1 MTNKDKSRS
10 LNKCFMVEFI
20 DTSVDDATLLL
31 CINQALT
38 RFGLRP
44 DGVRISK
51 LHREPLKEDDG
62 AKEDGEIM
70 DWELGPRTQ
79 QGIKDKLEELRKQG
93 RLRTP
98 DPTPH
103 GYRETKYSLALI
115 WGYVESYCREL
126 QMIDPDLLSVTLEIP
141 IETVNKHLKALSE
154 FPTKLLWVH
163 EDLIDGVYYTKPTQG
178 AIMRLTDQVA
188 LFPLGAPDVPSQ
200 PFTSAWDGTNEARL
214 TKSASRRKA
223 QYLRNKARKRVGVTL
238 SKLLHSL

>member
-51 LHREPLKEDDG
+51 LHREPLTDEVEVEV
-62 AKEDGEIM
+62 EDGKDEEVM
-70 DWELGPRTQ
+70 DGELGPRTQ
-79 QGIKDKLEELRKQG
+79 QGINDKLEELRKRG
-93 RLRTP
+93 RLRIP

-103 GYRETKYSLALI
+103 GYRETQYSLALI
-115 WGYVESYCREL
+115 WGYVESYYREL

-163 EDLIDGVYYTKPTQG
+163 EDLIDGVYYTKPTRG

-188 LFPLGAPDVPSQ
+188 LFPLGAPDVESQ
-200 PFTSAWDGTNEARL
+200 PFTPAWDGTKPASLTNGAR
-214 TKSASRRKA
+214 RRKA
-223 QYLRNKARKRVGVTL
+223 QYLRDKARKELG
-238 SKLLHSL
+238 

>member
-1 MTNKDKSRS
+1 MTS
-10 LNKCFMVEFI
+10 LNKTFMVEFI

-51 LHREPLKEDDG
+51 LHREPLKE
-62 AKEDGEIM
+62 EDEVEGGKDEEV
-70 DWELGPRTQ
+70 ELRPRTQ
-79 QGIKDKLEELRKQG
+79 QGIKDKLEELRKRG

-126 QMIDPDLLSVTLEIP
+126 QTIDPDLLSVTLEIP

-163 EDLIDGVYYTKPTQG
+163 EDLIDGVYYTKPTRG

-188 LFPLGAPDVPSQ
+188 LFPLGAPDVVSR
-200 PFTSAWDGTNEARL
+200 PFTSAWDGTKPASLTNGAR
-214 TKSASRRKA
+214 RRKA
-223 QYLRNKARKRVGVTL
+223 QYLRDKARKELG
-238 SKLLHSL
+238 

>member
-1 MTNKDKSRS
+1 
-10 LNKCFMVEFI
+10 MVEFI

-38 RFGLRP
+38 NFGLR
-44 DGVRISK
+44 GVRVSLQRDIDQPVP
-51 LHREPLKEDDG
+51 EPDEEVMDG
-62 AKEDGEIM
+62 
-70 DWELGPRTQ
+70 ELGPRTQ
-79 QGIKDKLEELRKQG
+79 QGIKDKLEELRKRG
-93 RLRTP
+93 RLRIP

-103 GYRETKYSLALI
+103 GYRETPYSLALI
-115 WGYVESYCREL
+115 WGYVESYYREL

-163 EDLIDGVYYTKPTQG
+163 EDLIDGVYYTKPTRG

-200 PFTSAWDGTNEARL
+200 PFTSAWDGTKPASLTNGAR
-214 TKSASRRKA
+214 RRKA
-223 QYLRNKARKRVGVTL
+223 QYLRDKARKDLV
-238 SKLLHSL
+238 